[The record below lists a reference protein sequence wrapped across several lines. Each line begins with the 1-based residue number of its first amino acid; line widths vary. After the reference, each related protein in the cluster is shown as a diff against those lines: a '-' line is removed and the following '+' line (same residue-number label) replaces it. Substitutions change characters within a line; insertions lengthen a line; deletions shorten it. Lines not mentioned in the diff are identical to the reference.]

1 MGQRRRRA
9 GGEGGGNLLSTTRIH
24 SIDLSG
30 AEDLCTEPG
39 ALERVRRA
47 YAALGP
53 GERLDVRAPV
63 AEHAFAVRAW
73 ARKNAIR
80 VVEDGPGPDGATR
93 LVLEAVHGQ
102 A

>member
-9 GGEGGGNLLSTTRIH
+9 GGEGGRNLLSTTRIH

-30 AEDLCTEPG
+30 AEDLCAEPG

-47 YAALGP
+47 YAKLGQ
-53 GERLDVRAPV
+53 GERLEVRAPV
-63 AEHAFAVRAW
+63 GEHSFAVRAW
-73 ARKNAIR
+73 ARKNEIR
-80 VVEDGPGPDGATR
+80 IVEDGHGPDGAAR
-93 LVLEAVHGQ
+93 LVLEAMRTQ

>member
-24 SIDLSG
+24 SIDLSD
-30 AEDLCTEPG
+30 AEELCTEPG

-47 YAALGP
+47 YATLRP
-53 GERLDVRAPV
+53 GERLDIRAPV

-73 ARKNAIR
+73 ARRSGVRIA
-80 VVEDGPGPDGATR
+80 EDGRGPDGAAR
-93 LVLEAVHGQ
+93 LVLEAVHPG